1 MKAYLDFVHS
11 LNPEALSLSEKA
23 RDAVSY
29 TIHHE
34 AGLTKFLDDGNIP
47 PDNSFSERIVKA
59 VALGRPTGSLP

>member
-1 MKAYLDFVHS
+1 MRTD
-11 LNPEALSLSEKA
+11 EAVYKEWLHTA

-34 AGLTKFLDDGNIP
+34 AGLTKFPDDGNIP
-47 PDNSFSERIVKA
+47 PDNSYSERIVKA